1 MATFGV
7 GAALP
12 LLLLGLV
19 SREAMVRWRSRLL
32 HAGRGGKAILGVLLF
47 AIGFLIVSDLD
58 RRLETFLVDISPPWL
73 THLTT
78 QI

>member
-1 MATFGV
+1 
-7 GAALP
+7 
-12 LLLLGLV
+12 
-19 SREAMVRWRSRLL
+19 
-32 HAGRGGKAILGVLLF
+32 LGVLLF

>member
-1 MATFGV
+1 MAAFGA

-19 SREAMVRWRSRLL
+19 SREVMLRWRSTML
-32 HAGRGGKAILGVLLF
+32 HAGHGGKAILGALLF
-47 AIGFLIVSDLD
+47 ANGFLILSNLD
-58 RRLETFLVDISPPWL
+58 RNLETFMVEISPPWL

-78 QI
+78 KI